1 MVNLAASA
9 PPGGASEFSDEI
21 ARSTRKETCHENG
34 SFKWGHGGRPAC
46 GAADASAQ
54 TMTNKQMISRL
65 RQSGV
70 QICINCERACA
81 RCQRPSAEGRR
92 GACGNRINVT

>member
-1 MVNLAASA
+1 MRMVLLSGAMVAA
-9 PPGGASEFSDEI
+9 F
-21 ARSTRKETCHENG
+21 
-34 SFKWGHGGRPAC
+34 AC
-46 GAADASAQ
+46 GAVEASAQ

-81 RCQRPSAEGRR
+81 RCRAECFRRPAPQTRSCLATRCDALCPG
-92 GACGNRINVT
+92 